1 MVQPALRRSRRP
13 GNVVPIVAIL
23 AVFLVGMV
31 AFAIDTGYVA
41 GTRTQLQAAT
51 DAGALAGCEKLGTW
65 SGGPLPEASAKAEAK
80 KFALANQ
87 NLTVRDADL
96 RLLRYNPAAPAGSRI
111 STTYSTTLPPN
122 CVELTMRRDDLAN
135 GKLPLFFAPILG
147 QSNTDVRARSTAY
160 MMPAAAILPGS
171 PMLPYAV
178 QVDYYFAA
186 CAQTRIGVDGK
197 TIGTQDKWTV
207 RADGSVVSGADGVQE
222 VMLYSDTNN
231 KPGNFGSLDIGSS
244 SNGTTELERQ
254 ILYGPTVQDFQNSDF
269 ANKVAAD
276 GALYVPFYAT
286 GDSGLS
292 TSVKD
297 SFQQISGQSRIV
309 PLYDVVVSPGD
320 NAQYHIVA
328 YAVVTIVQ
336 VDFTGNPKKLWVQ
349 PALLMTNKAT
359 AATDLNT
366 VTTWGIFTPPRL
378 VMP

>member
-1 MVQPALRRSRRP
+1 LRPAHPTRTRP
-13 GNVVPIVAIL
+13 GNVISIVAIL

-41 GTRTQLQAAT
+41 GTRTQLQRAT

-65 SGGPLPEASAKAEAK
+65 SGGTIPEATAKAECK
-80 KFALANQ
+80 KFAQANE
-87 NLTVRDADL
+87 NLTIRDADV
-96 RLLRYNPAAPAGSRI
+96 RLLRYNPAAPAGSRV
-111 STTYSTTLPPN
+111 SALYSVLNPPN
-122 CVELTMRRDDLAN
+122 CCEVTMRRDELAN

-147 QSNTDVRARSTAY
+147 KNSADVRARSTAY
-160 MMPAAAILPGS
+160 MMPAQAVMPGS

-178 QVDYYFAA
+178 QIDYYFAV
-186 CAQTRIGVDGK
+186 CGQSRIGVDGK
-197 TIGTQDKWTV
+197 LISTQDNWTV
-207 RADGSVVSGADGVQE
+207 RADGTTVSGADGVRE

-244 SNGTTELERQ
+244 SNGTPELERQ
-254 ILYGPTVQDFQNSDF
+254 ILYGPTVQDFQQSDF
-269 ANKVAAD
+269 KSKVAPD
-276 GALYVPFYAT
+276 GGLYCPFYAT
-286 GDSGLS
+286 GDSGLT

-297 SFQQISGQSRIV
+297 SFQQIQGQARII
-309 PLYDVVVSPGD
+309 PLYDVVINSGD
-320 NAQYHIVA
+320 NATYHIVN

-349 PALLMTNKAT
+349 PAMLMTNKAV
-359 AATDLNT
+359 ASTDLNL